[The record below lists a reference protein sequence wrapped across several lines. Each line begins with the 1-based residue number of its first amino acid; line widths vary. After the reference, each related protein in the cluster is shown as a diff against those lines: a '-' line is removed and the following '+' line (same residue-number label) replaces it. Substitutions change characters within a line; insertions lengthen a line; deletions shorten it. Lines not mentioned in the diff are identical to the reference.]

1 MPVQDQIP
9 LRHSN
14 RYRVDS
20 ACEYCDGVIRH
31 EPWCATQSPD
41 VHYAF
46 QAVSDPDTLSLGDSL
61 ILHALG
67 VVWAPEG
74 SQAHRG
80 AALLRD
86 QSELSKAGQSVGIST
101 DTSDA
106 IQTTVASTEEH
117 S

>member
-9 LRHSN
+9 LCYSN
-14 RYRVDS
+14 QYIAGS

-31 EPWCATQSPD
+31 QPWCVTQSPD

-46 QAVSDPDTLSLGDSL
+46 QAVSDPGTLSLGDSL

-67 VVWAPEG
+67 VVWTPEG
-74 SQAHRG
+74 GHARRG
-80 AALLRD
+80 TAILRD
-86 QSELSKAGQSVGIST
+86 QSELSRAGQSVGIST

-106 IQTTVASTEEH
+106 P
-117 S
+117 